1 MLIKV
6 KTLVGNEIK
15 FDIEPDDNVV
25 DVKHKIEESQGI
37 PYNQQRLIFAGKILP
52 DDKKISDTTI
62 EPGSVL
68 HMVLA
73 LRGG

>member
-6 KTLVGNEIK
+6 KTLTGKEVS
-15 FDIEPDDNVV
+15 FDIEPDNNIKDIKEKVS
-25 DVKHKIEESQGI
+25 KLEGI
-37 PYNQQRLIFAGKILP
+37 PVEQQRLIFAGKQLK
-52 DDKKISDTTI
+52 DDSMLSHYKI

-68 HMVLA
+68 HMILS